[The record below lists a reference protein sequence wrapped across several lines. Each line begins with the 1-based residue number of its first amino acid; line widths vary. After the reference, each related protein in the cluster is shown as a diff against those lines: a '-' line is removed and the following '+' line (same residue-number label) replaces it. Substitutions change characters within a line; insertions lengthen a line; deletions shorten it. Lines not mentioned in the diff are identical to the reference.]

1 MFVPLMTSPMA
12 AEQHLHL
19 WRPVNLSDRIL
30 AAIDVG
36 TNSIH
41 MVVVQIQ
48 PSLPSFKIIAAE
60 KDMVRLGERCQI
72 TGHLT
77 EEAMNRAIATLRR
90 CRELATGLKAE
101 EIIGVATSAVREAPN
116 GREFLERV
124 KEETGLTIDLIS
136 GEEEARRIYLGVL
149 SGLEFNGKP
158 HIIIDIGGGSTELI
172 LGDGHEPRYL
182 SSTKVGAVRLTDLFV
197 KSDPIS
203 DQDYA
208 ALRAYVRGM
217 LDRAVEDLRQQ
228 LGPHEKPQLVGT
240 SGTIESLMMIHTCDR
255 LGTCPTSL
263 RGYELTLE
271 DLKALVAKLRRLN
284 FSQRCQLLGM
294 SERRAEIIVAGAVIL
309 AEAMEML
316 GQTSLI
322 TCDRALRE
330 GIIVD
335 WMLTHGL
342 IEDRLRYQSSV
353 RQRSTYSLAQKFHVN
368 LPSSER
374 VADFALTLFD
384 RTQGILHN
392 WTEAEREL
400 LWAAAIL
407 HNAGHY
413 VSHSAHH
420 KHSYYLVRHGG
431 LLGYTDTEIEI
442 IANLCRYHRKSPPKK
457 KHENFR
463 QLVGRRE
470 RQIVEQLSAILRLAS
485 ALDRRQIGAVDHITC
500 EWRAPQ
506 REFCVQ
512 VHPADPSD
520 RCELE
525 IWSVNY
531 KKEPFES
538 QFGVSLKVE
547 LVPASSTVLATAVN
561 Y

>member
-1 MFVPLMTSPMA
+1 MA

-19 WRPVNLSDRIL
+19 WRPINLNDRIL

-48 PSLPSFKIIAAE
+48 SSLPSFKIIATE
-60 KDMVRLGERCQI
+60 KDMVRLGERCQL
-72 TGHLT
+72 TGQLT
-77 EEAMNRAIATLRR
+77 EEAMARAIATLRR
-90 CRELATGLKAE
+90 CRELATSLKAE
-101 EIIGVATSAVREAPN
+101 DIIGVATSAVREAPN
-116 GREFLERV
+116 GREFLARV
-124 KEETGLTIDLIS
+124 QEQTGLTIDLIS

-149 SGLEFNGKP
+149 SGLELNGKP

-197 KSDPIS
+197 KSDPIN
-203 DQDYA
+203 DHDYS

-217 LDRAVEDLRQQ
+217 LDRAVEDLRDHLQ
-228 LGPHEKPQLVGT
+228 PHETPQLVGT
-240 SGTIESLMMIHTCDR
+240 SGTIESLMMLHTCLR
-255 LGTCPTSL
+255 LGSCPTSL
-263 RGYELTLE
+263 QGYELTLA
-271 DLKALVAKLRRLN
+271 DLQHLLGKLRRLN
-284 FSQRCQLLGM
+284 VNQRCQLLGM

-309 AEAMEML
+309 AEAMDML
-316 GQTSLI
+316 GQSSLI

-353 RQRSTYSLAQKFHVN
+353 RQRSTYSMAQKFHVN
-368 LPSSER
+368 LASSER

-384 RTQGILHN
+384 HTQGTLHQ

-431 LLGYTDTEIEI
+431 LLGYTDGDIEV

-457 KHENFR
+457 KHDNFRHLTGRRQR
-463 QLVGRRE
+463 QLVE
-470 RQIVEQLSAILRLAS
+470 ELSAILRIAS

-500 EWRAPQ
+500 EWRSPQ
-506 REFCVQ
+506 REVILS
-512 VHPADPSD
+512 VYASHPDD

-525 IWSVNY
+525 VWSVNY
-531 KKEPFES
+531 KKDPFES
-538 QFGVSLKVE
+538 QFGVTLTVE
-547 LVPASSTVLATAVN
+547 VVSASPQRLPASANA
-561 Y
+561 

>member
-1 MFVPLMTSPMA
+1 MA

-19 WRPVNLSDRIL
+19 WRPINLSDRIL

-60 KDMVRLGERCQI
+60 KDMVRLGERCQL
-72 TGHLT
+72 TGQLT
-77 EEAMNRAIATLRR
+77 EEAMARAIATLRR
-90 CRELATGLKAE
+90 CRELAASLKAE
-101 EIIGVATSAVREAPN
+101 DIIGVATSAVREAPN
-116 GREFLERV
+116 GREFLARV
-124 KEETGLTIDLIS
+124 QEQTGLTIDLIS

-149 SGLEFNGKP
+149 SGLELNGKP

-197 KSDPIS
+197 KSDPIN
-203 DQDYA
+203 DHDYS

-217 LDRAVEDLRQQ
+217 LDRAVEELRYHLQ
-228 LGPHEKPQLVGT
+228 PHETPQLVGT
-240 SGTIESLMMIHTCDR
+240 SGTIESLMMLHTCLR
-255 LGTCPTSL
+255 LGSCPTSL
-263 RGYELTLE
+263 QGYELTLA
-271 DLKALVAKLRRLN
+271 DLQHLLGKLRRLN
-284 FSQRCQLLGM
+284 VNQRCQLLGM

-309 AEAMEML
+309 AEAMDML
-316 GQTSLI
+316 GQSSLI

-353 RQRSTYSLAQKFHVN
+353 RQRSTYSMAQKFHVN
-368 LPSSER
+368 LASSER

-384 RTQGILHN
+384 HTQGTLHQ
-392 WTEAEREL
+392 WTDAEREL

-431 LLGYTDTEIEI
+431 LLGYTDGDIEV

-457 KHENFR
+457 KHDNFRHLTGRRQR
-463 QLVGRRE
+463 QLVE
-470 RQIVEQLSAILRLAS
+470 ELSAILRIAS

-500 EWRAPQ
+500 EWRSPQ
-506 REFCVQ
+506 REVILS
-512 VHPADPSD
+512 VYASHPDD

-525 IWSVNY
+525 VWSVNY
-531 KKEPFES
+531 KKDPFES
-538 QFGVSLKVE
+538 QFGVTLKVE
-547 LVPASSTVLATAVN
+547 VVSASPQRLPASANA
-561 Y
+561 

>member
-1 MFVPLMTSPMA
+1 MFVPLMTTPMT

-48 PSLPSFKIIAAE
+48 PSLPSFKIIATE

-72 TGHLT
+72 TGQLT
-77 EEAMNRAIATLRR
+77 EEAMQRAIATLRR

-101 EIIGVATSAVREAPN
+101 EMIGVATSAVREAPN

-124 KEETGLTIDLIS
+124 KKETGLTIDLIS

-172 LGDGHEPRYL
+172 LGDGHEPRCL

-203 DQDYA
+203 DQDYI

-228 LGPHEKPQLVGT
+228 LSPHEKPQLVGT

-255 LGTCPTSL
+255 LGTCPPSL

-271 DLKALVAKLRRLN
+271 DLKALLAKLRRLN
-284 FSQRCQLLGM
+284 FNQRCQLLGM

-316 GQTSLI
+316 GQSSLI

-368 LPSSER
+368 LASSER
-374 VADFALTLFD
+374 VANFALTLFD

-463 QLVGRRE
+463 QLMGRRE
-470 RQIVEQLSAILRLAS
+470 RQMVEQLSAILRLAS

-506 REFCVQ
+506 RQFCLQ
-512 VHPADPSD
+512 IHPADPSD

-538 QFGVSLKVE
+538 QFSVSLKVE
-547 LVPASSTVLATAVN
+547 LVAARGTVLATAVN
-561 Y
+561 

>member
-1 MFVPLMTSPMA
+1 MFVPLMTSPMT

-19 WRPVNLSDRIL
+19 WRPVNRSDRIL

-60 KDMVRLGERCQI
+60 KDMVRLGERCQM
-72 TGHLT
+72 TGQLT
-77 EEAMNRAIATLRR
+77 EEAMQRAIATLRR

-101 EIIGVATSAVREAPN
+101 EMIGVATSAVREAPN

-124 KEETGLTIDLIS
+124 KKETGLTIDLIS

-255 LGTCPTSL
+255 LGTCPPSL

-271 DLKALVAKLRRLN
+271 DLKALLAKLRRLN
-284 FSQRCQLLGM
+284 FNQRCQLLGM

-316 GQTSLI
+316 GQSSLI

-368 LPSSER
+368 LASSER
-374 VADFALTLFD
+374 VANFALTLFD

-463 QLVGRRE
+463 QLMGRRE
-470 RQIVEQLSAILRLAS
+470 RQMVEELSAILRLAS
-485 ALDRRQIGAVDHITC
+485 ALDRRQIGAVDHMTC

-506 REFCVQ
+506 RQFCLQ
-512 VHPADPSD
+512 IHPADPSD

-547 LVPASSTVLATAVN
+547 LVAATGTELATAVN
-561 Y
+561 

>member
-1 MFVPLMTSPMA
+1 MT

-19 WRPVNLSDRIL
+19 WRAVNLSDRIL

-72 TGHLT
+72 TGQLT
-77 EEAMNRAIATLRR
+77 EEAMKRAIATLRR

-255 LGTCPTSL
+255 LGACPPSL
-263 RGYELTLE
+263 RGYELTLG

-284 FSQRCQLLGM
+284 FNQRCQLLGM

-368 LPSSER
+368 LASSER

-500 EWRAPQ
+500 EWRAVQ

-547 LVPASSTVLATAVN
+547 LVPASSTALATAVN

>member
-1 MFVPLMTSPMA
+1 MFVPLMTTPMT

-48 PSLPSFKIIAAE
+48 PSLPSFKIIATE

-72 TGHLT
+72 TGQLT
-77 EEAMNRAIATLRR
+77 EEAMQRAIATLRR

-101 EIIGVATSAVREAPN
+101 EMIGVATSAVREAPN

-124 KEETGLTIDLIS
+124 KKETGLTIDLIS

-172 LGDGHEPRYL
+172 LGDGHEPRCL

-203 DQDYA
+203 DQDYI

-255 LGTCPTSL
+255 LGTCPPSL

-271 DLKALVAKLRRLN
+271 DLKALLAKLRRLN
-284 FSQRCQLLGM
+284 FNQRCQLLGM

-316 GQTSLI
+316 GQSSLI

-368 LPSSER
+368 LASSER
-374 VADFALTLFD
+374 VANFALTLFD

-463 QLVGRRE
+463 QLMGRRE
-470 RQIVEQLSAILRLAS
+470 RQMVEQLSAILRLAS

-506 REFCVQ
+506 RQFCLQ
-512 VHPADPSD
+512 IHPADPSD

-538 QFGVSLKVE
+538 QFSVSLKVE
-547 LVPASSTVLATAVN
+547 LVAARGTVLATAVN
-561 Y
+561 

>member
-1 MFVPLMTSPMA
+1 MMRPMA

-72 TGHLT
+72 TGQLT
-77 EEAMNRAIATLRR
+77 EEAMKRAIATLRR

-124 KEETGLTIDLIS
+124 KAETGLTIDLIS

-217 LDRAVEDLRQQ
+217 LDRAVEDLRQH

-263 RGYELTLE
+263 QGYELTLE

-284 FSQRCQLLGM
+284 FNQRCQLLGM

-368 LPSSER
+368 LASSER

-384 RTQGILHN
+384 RTQGILHE
-392 WTEAEREL
+392 WTETEREL

-500 EWRAPQ
+500 EWRALQ

-531 KKEPFES
+531 KKEPFET

>member
-1 MFVPLMTSPMA
+1 MA

-19 WRPVNLSDRIL
+19 WRPINLSDRIL

-60 KDMVRLGERCQI
+60 KDMVRLGERCQL
-72 TGHLT
+72 TGQLT
-77 EEAMNRAIATLRR
+77 EEAMARAIATLRR
-90 CRELATGLKAE
+90 CRELATSLKAE
-101 EIIGVATSAVREAPN
+101 DIIGVATSAVREAPN
-116 GREFLERV
+116 GREFLARV
-124 KEETGLTIDLIS
+124 QEQTGLTIDLIS

-149 SGLEFNGKP
+149 SGLELNGKP

-197 KSDPIS
+197 KSDPIN
-203 DQDYA
+203 DHDYS

-217 LDRAVEDLRQQ
+217 LDRAVEELRDHLQ
-228 LGPHEKPQLVGT
+228 PDETPQLVGT
-240 SGTIESLMMIHTCDR
+240 SGTIESLMMLHTCLR
-255 LGTCPTSL
+255 LGSCPTSL
-263 RGYELTLE
+263 QGYELTLA
-271 DLKALVAKLRRLN
+271 DLQHLLGKLRRLN
-284 FSQRCQLLGM
+284 VNQRCQLLGM

-309 AEAMEML
+309 AEAMDML
-316 GQTSLI
+316 GQSSLI

-353 RQRSTYSLAQKFHVN
+353 RQRSTYSMAQKFHVN
-368 LPSSER
+368 LASSER

-384 RTQGILHN
+384 HTQGTLHQ
-392 WTEAEREL
+392 WTDAEREL

-431 LLGYTDTEIEI
+431 LLGYTDGDIEV

-457 KHENFR
+457 KHDNFRHLTGRRQR
-463 QLVGRRE
+463 QLVE
-470 RQIVEQLSAILRLAS
+470 ELSAILRIAS

-500 EWRAPQ
+500 EWRSPQ
-506 REFCVQ
+506 RELILSVYAS
-512 VHPADPSD
+512 HPDD

-525 IWSVNY
+525 VWSVNY
-531 KKEPFES
+531 KKDPFES
-538 QFGVSLKVE
+538 QFGVTLTVE
-547 LVPASSTVLATAVN
+547 VVSASPQRLPASANA
-561 Y
+561 

>member
-1 MFVPLMTSPMA
+1 MTTPMT

-48 PSLPSFKIIAAE
+48 PSLPSFKIIATE

-72 TGHLT
+72 TGQLT
-77 EEAMNRAIATLRR
+77 EEAMQRAIATLRR

-101 EIIGVATSAVREAPN
+101 EMIGVATSAVREAPN

-124 KEETGLTIDLIS
+124 KKETGLTIDLIS

-172 LGDGHEPRYL
+172 LGDGHEPRCL

-203 DQDYA
+203 DQDYI

-228 LGPHEKPQLVGT
+228 LSPHEKPQLVGT

-255 LGTCPTSL
+255 LGTCPPSL

-271 DLKALVAKLRRLN
+271 DLKALLAKLRRLN
-284 FSQRCQLLGM
+284 FNQRCQLLGM

-316 GQTSLI
+316 GQSSLI

-368 LPSSER
+368 LASSER
-374 VADFALTLFD
+374 VANFALTLFD

-463 QLVGRRE
+463 QLMGRRE
-470 RQIVEQLSAILRLAS
+470 RQMVEQLSAILRLAS

-506 REFCVQ
+506 RQFCLQ
-512 VHPADPSD
+512 IHPADPSD

-538 QFGVSLKVE
+538 QFSVSLKVE
-547 LVPASSTVLATAVN
+547 LVAARGTVLATAVN
-561 Y
+561 

>member
-1 MFVPLMTSPMA
+1 MTSPMTV
-12 AEQHLHL
+12 EQHLHL

-72 TGHLT
+72 TGQLT

-124 KEETGLTIDLIS
+124 KAETGLTIDLIS

-228 LGPHEKPQLVGT
+228 LGPHEKPQFVGT

-255 LGTCPTSL
+255 LGACPPSL

-316 GQTSLI
+316 GQPSLI

-368 LPSSER
+368 LASSER
-374 VADFALTLFD
+374 VANFALTLFD
-384 RTQGILHN
+384 RTQGVLHN

-531 KKEPFES
+531 KKEPFET

>member
-1 MFVPLMTSPMA
+1 MA

-19 WRPVNLSDRIL
+19 WRPINLSDRIL

-48 PSLPSFKIIAAE
+48 PSLPSFKIIATE
-60 KDMVRLGERCQI
+60 KDMVRLGERCQL
-72 TGHLT
+72 TGQLT
-77 EEAMNRAIATLRR
+77 EEAMARAIATLRR
-90 CRELATGLKAE
+90 CRELATSLKAE
-101 EIIGVATSAVREAPN
+101 DIIGVATSAVREAPN
-116 GREFLERV
+116 GREFLARV
-124 KEETGLTIDLIS
+124 QEQTGLTIDLIS

-149 SGLEFNGKP
+149 SGLELNGKP

-197 KSDPIS
+197 KSDPIN
-203 DQDYA
+203 DHDYS

-217 LDRAVEDLRQQ
+217 LDRAVEELRDHLQ
-228 LGPHEKPQLVGT
+228 PHETPQLVGT
-240 SGTIESLMMIHTCDR
+240 SGTIESLMMLHTCLR
-255 LGTCPTSL
+255 LGSCPTSL
-263 RGYELTLE
+263 QGYELTLA
-271 DLKALVAKLRRLN
+271 DLQHLLGKLRRLN
-284 FSQRCQLLGM
+284 INQRCQLLGM

-309 AEAMEML
+309 AEAMDML
-316 GQTSLI
+316 GQSSLI

-353 RQRSTYSLAQKFHVN
+353 RQRSTYSMAQKFHVN
-368 LPSSER
+368 LASSER

-384 RTQGILHN
+384 HTQGTLHQ
-392 WTEAEREL
+392 WTDAEREL

-431 LLGYTDTEIEI
+431 LLGYTDGDIEV

-457 KHENFR
+457 KHDNFRHLTGRRQR
-463 QLVGRRE
+463 QLVE
-470 RQIVEQLSAILRLAS
+470 ELSAILRIAS

-500 EWRAPQ
+500 EWRSPQ
-506 REFCVQ
+506 RELILSVYAS
-512 VHPADPSD
+512 HPDD

-531 KKEPFES
+531 KKTPFES
-538 QFGVSLKVE
+538 QFGVTLTVE
-547 LVPASSTVLATAVN
+547 VVSASPQRLPASANA
-561 Y
+561 

>member
-1 MFVPLMTSPMA
+1 MT

-48 PSLPSFKIIAAE
+48 PSLPSFKIIATE

-72 TGHLT
+72 TGQLT
-77 EEAMNRAIATLRR
+77 EEAMQRAIATLRR

-101 EIIGVATSAVREAPN
+101 EMIGVATSAVREAPN

-124 KEETGLTIDLIS
+124 KKETGLTIDLIS

-172 LGDGHEPRYL
+172 LGDGHEPRCL

-203 DQDYA
+203 DQDYI

-255 LGTCPTSL
+255 LGTCPPSL

-271 DLKALVAKLRRLN
+271 DLKALLAKLRRLN
-284 FSQRCQLLGM
+284 FNQRCQLLGM

-316 GQTSLI
+316 GQSSLI

-368 LPSSER
+368 LASSER
-374 VADFALTLFD
+374 VANFALTLFD

-463 QLVGRRE
+463 QLMGRRE
-470 RQIVEQLSAILRLAS
+470 RQMVEQLSAILRLAS

-506 REFCVQ
+506 RQFCLQ
-512 VHPADPSD
+512 IHPADPSD

-538 QFGVSLKVE
+538 QFSVSLKVE
-547 LVPASSTVLATAVN
+547 LVAARGTVLATAVN
-561 Y
+561 

>member
-1 MFVPLMTSPMA
+1 MT

-72 TGHLT
+72 TGQLT
-77 EEAMNRAIATLRR
+77 EEAMTRAIATLRR

-255 LGTCPTSL
+255 LGACPPSL

-271 DLKALVAKLRRLN
+271 ALKGLVAKLRRLN
-284 FSQRCQLLGM
+284 FNQRCQLLGM

-368 LPSSER
+368 LASSER
-374 VADFALTLFD
+374 VANFALTLFD
-384 RTQGILHN
+384 RTQGVLHH

-485 ALDRRQIGAVDHITC
+485 ALDRRQIGAVDDITC

-531 KKEPFES
+531 KKEPFET

-547 LVPASSTVLATAVN
+547 LVPASGTVLATAVN

>member
-1 MFVPLMTSPMA
+1 MTSPMT

-48 PSLPSFKIIAAE
+48 PSLPSFKIIATE

-72 TGHLT
+72 TGQLT

-90 CRELATGLKAE
+90 CRELAMGLKAE

-228 LGPHEKPQLVGT
+228 LSPHEKPQLVGT

-255 LGTCPTSL
+255 LGACPPSL

-284 FSQRCQLLGM
+284 FNQRCQLLGM

-316 GQTSLI
+316 GQPSLI

-368 LPSSER
+368 LASSER
-374 VADFALTLFD
+374 VANFALTLFD

-392 WTEAEREL
+392 WTEVEREL

-470 RQIVEQLSAILRLAS
+470 RQVVEQLSAILRLAS

-512 VHPADPSD
+512 VQPADPSD

-531 KKEPFES
+531 KKEPFEN

-561 Y
+561 D

>member
-1 MFVPLMTSPMA
+1 MTTPMT

-48 PSLPSFKIIAAE
+48 PSLPSFKIIATE

-72 TGHLT
+72 TGQLT
-77 EEAMNRAIATLRR
+77 EEAMQRAIATLRR

-101 EIIGVATSAVREAPN
+101 EMIGVATSAVREAPN

-124 KEETGLTIDLIS
+124 KKETGLTIDLIS

-172 LGDGHEPRYL
+172 LGDGHEPRCL

-203 DQDYA
+203 DQDYI

-255 LGTCPTSL
+255 LGTCPPSL

-271 DLKALVAKLRRLN
+271 DLKALLAKLRRLN
-284 FSQRCQLLGM
+284 FNQRCQLLGM

-316 GQTSLI
+316 GQSSLI

-368 LPSSER
+368 LASSER
-374 VADFALTLFD
+374 VANFALTLFD

-463 QLVGRRE
+463 QLMGRRE
-470 RQIVEQLSAILRLAS
+470 RQMVEQLSAILRLAS

-506 REFCVQ
+506 RQFCLQ
-512 VHPADPSD
+512 IHPADPSD

-538 QFGVSLKVE
+538 QFSVSLKVE
-547 LVPASSTVLATAVN
+547 LVAARGTVLATAVN
-561 Y
+561 

>member
-1 MFVPLMTSPMA
+1 MTV
-12 AEQHLHL
+12 EQHLHL

-72 TGHLT
+72 TGQLT

-124 KEETGLTIDLIS
+124 KAETGLTIDLIS

-228 LGPHEKPQLVGT
+228 LGPHEKPQFVGT

-255 LGTCPTSL
+255 LGACPPSL

-316 GQTSLI
+316 GQPSLI

-368 LPSSER
+368 LASSER
-374 VADFALTLFD
+374 VANFALTLFD
-384 RTQGILHN
+384 RTQGVLHN

-531 KKEPFES
+531 KKEPFET